1 MSTTTARSSD
11 MASEL
16 HPAPARRAR
25 GLLTGRRSR
34 ALRSD
39 VEHLLRGLGSEPVCY
54 WKNPG
59 NAGDSLIHMGALHAL
74 ERCGVRF
81 ERIEVCDDVAGR
93 SVLMGGGGNLV
104 PLYDHTARAF
114 AAFRSGDARRIV
126 MLPHGIRESGDTLRR
141 ATPDD
146 VVVCRDAIAAEHV
159 ARSGTDARVLLGHD
173 MAFHL
178 DARRLLGD
186 RRLAA
191 RVRPLL
197 DDRLATHGWRLG
209 EFGDRA
215 EMCFTRID
223 SERTDR
229 SPATDIDISH
239 QLIVGE
245 TDGDAAAS
253 AWCLLSCI
261 DASRRV
267 TTDRLHVAIGAALLR
282 TPVRL
287 LPNSY
292 DKNRSLFDMS
302 LWMFPRVEFVA

>member
-1 MSTTTARSSD
+1 MVSDTHPTA
-11 MASEL
+11 
-16 HPAPARRAR
+16 APAARRPFPWR
-25 GLLTGRRSR
+25 RERLLRI
-34 ALRSD
+34 D
-39 VEHLLRGLGSEPVCY
+39 VERLLRGLGNEPVCY

-81 ERIEVCDDVAGR
+81 ERIEVGDDVAGR
-93 SVLMGGGGNLV
+93 TVLMGGGGNLV
-104 PLYDHTARAF
+104 PLYDHMARAF
-114 AAFRSGDARRIV
+114 AAFRAGDAGRIV
-126 MLPHGIRESGDTLRR
+126 IMPHGIRESADTLRL
-141 ATPDD
+141 AVPGD
-146 VVVCRDAIAAEHV
+146 VVVCRDAIAAQHV
-159 ARSGTDARVLLGHD
+159 ARSGTAAEVLLGHD

-178 DARRLLGD
+178 DARRILGD

-191 RVRPLL
+191 RARPLL
-197 DDRLATHGWRLG
+197 DERLALHGWRL
-209 EFGDRA
+209 EAFRERA

-229 SPATDIDISH
+229 SPATDVDISH

-245 TDGDAAAS
+245 TDEDAAIS
-253 AWCLLSCI
+253 AWWLLTCI
-261 DASRRV
+261 DASRRIV
-267 TTDRLHVAIGAALLR
+267 TDRLHVAIGSALTR

-292 DKNRSLFDMS
+292 DKNRSIVDMS